1 MERRR
6 RISCS
11 TIRKWPRCTFV
22 HPHVHP
28 HLFSATHQPALTQ
41 PSQEMGVLA
50 PLTKLS
56 LQSCFGLCNKGY
68 EMTSTNTREVGKLCT
83 LLPTPLTLM
92 QQPAQ
97 PVRLAAHTHASYAV
111 SQVAKAHAVPGRLHS
126 HNHVLVHTSSGDR
139 LSGQVQ
145 LYCQLRT
152 LLTLPP
158 PCPELYP

>member
-1 MERRR
+1 MD
-6 RISCS
+6 
-11 TIRKWPRCTFV
+11 
-22 HPHVHP
+22 
-28 HLFSATHQPALTQ
+28 SA
-41 PSQEMGVLA
+41 
-50 PLTKLS
+50 
-56 LQSCFGLCNKGY
+56 
-68 EMTSTNTREVGKLCT
+68 NTREVGKLRT

-111 SQVAKAHAVPGRLHS
+111 SQVAKALAVPGS
-126 HNHVLVHTSSGDR
+126 VYGHNHVQVFTSSGDH

-152 LLTLPP
+152 LLTLSP